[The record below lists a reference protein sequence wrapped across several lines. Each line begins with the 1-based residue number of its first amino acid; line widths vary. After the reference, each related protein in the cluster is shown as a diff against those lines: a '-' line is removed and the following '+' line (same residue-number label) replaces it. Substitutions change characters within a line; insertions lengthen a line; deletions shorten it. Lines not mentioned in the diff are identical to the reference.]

1 MNDHVK
7 VRARRTHFIIRTSQ
21 FMLFA
26 AGLLTSGF
34 INDGMATT
42 TEASV
47 TYKLPRP
54 IVSEAQPLP
63 ASRFGFSAVQ

>member
-1 MNDHVK
+1 
-7 VRARRTHFIIRTSQ
+7 
-21 FMLFA
+21 MLFA